1 VWIKVIIVLTFIG
14 IVASLASGLF
24 YLVNDKGD
32 SRRTLRA
39 LTMRI
44 GLSIGLFVFLMILI
58 GLGVTVLLGKDG
70 RSTTTDSDGS
80 YEFGGFRTSGAV
92 ALSFEHPQYDSLDGR
107 QVTIDPTG
115 TVQVDVQ
122 LTGGPDAPPA
132 APPAATTDEGGE
144 A

>member
-1 VWIKVIIVLTFIG
+1 VWIKVIIVLVFIG

-58 GLGVTVLLGKDG
+58 GLGVIEPHGVYPEPPAG
-70 RSTTTDSDGS
+70 TTTQ
-80 YEFGGFRTSGAV
+80 E
-92 ALSFEHPQYDSLDGR
+92 
-107 QVTIDPTG
+107 
-115 TVQVDVQ
+115 
-122 LTGGPDAPPA
+122 
-132 APPAATTDEGGE
+132 
-144 A
+144 